1 MSKIIVR
8 QENDATI
15 LEFYASV
22 FNSKSKP
29 ITEKGK
35 TFREVISPGAY
46 DRTETS
52 NTLATLFHDKNKII
66 GRSRSGTLK
75 LEVDDYGLKAIVN
88 MGNTQLHRD
97 TIEQVERGDLDEC
110 SFIGRVTDWN
120 EKYEDG
126 ELIRYIKAI
135 DLLRDVSIVSEGAY
149 AGTNLIIREFMEKTD
164 ETVEAQKDKEV
175 ETEEVKNEAPQEEQ
189 SNEETS
195 QEDSE
200 KSEES
205 EREEE
210 KNDPE
215 NSEYPEEDEKKEKG
229 DSSEKQEESDRNK
242 KEEKKSEKSTEDN
255 EVERDLKNSIN
266 TKPKTQMNKFEL
278 IREAANGQ
286 GGSVMI
292 ERAAADGDT
301 TAMSKAVPQGIGELS
316 ILGKEPVWSKMG
328 VDYNPNAKGTYIL
341 PFQDPIVGEK
351 LAELASVTKDTV
363 TPDGNL
369 VRAKRYTTQKEVTLE
384 TIASATDD
392 YLAKLIADM
401 EKGCDRQIS
410 GEVYT
415 KVLAGASEVAD
426 AEISKAGFD
435 ALQAGAEIDGEGSF
449 LANRKTFFEA
459 KGTPIDAGSGRFL
472 AELGETDKGHTFEGS
487 NFWYSNLFEDG
498 DANKFVAYGDLSKIH
513 VADFGMSE
521 VIIDKVTQA
530 SKGKIIITV
539 NKLADVALMNPVAF
553 TKTPNLEATT

>member
-1 MSKIIVR
+1 MSRIIVR

-35 TFREVISPGAY
+35 TFREVILPGTY
-46 DRTETS
+46 DVTDTS

-75 LEVDDYGLKAIVN
+75 LEVDDYGLKAVVN
-88 MGNTQLHRD
+88 MGSTQLHKD

-149 AGTNLIIREFMEKTD
+149 AGTNLIIREFMENEK
-164 ETVEAQKDKEV
+164 EQVEARENEEV
-175 ETEEVKNEAPQEEQ
+175 ETEEVKNEAPTEEPK
-189 SNEETS
+189 EE
-195 QEDSE
+195 
-200 KSEES
+200 KPSEEEAPEKTEEA

-210 KNDPE
+210 K
-215 NSEYPEEDEKKEKG
+215 PEEPE
-229 DSSEKQEESDRNK
+229 
-242 KEEKKSEKSTEDN
+242 KEEKVETPEKEEKPEEEEEKEETEPSEEK
-255 EVERDLKNSIN
+255 EVKRDLNNSIN
-266 TKPKTQMNKFEL
+266 TKPETQMNKFEL

-292 ERAAADGDT
+292 ERAAVDGDST
-301 TAMSKAVPQGIGELS
+301 SMSKVVAQGVGELS
-316 ILGKEPVWSKMG
+316 IMGKEPVWSKMG
-328 VDYNPNAKGTYIL
+328 VDYNPNAKGTYLL

-351 LAELASVTKDTV
+351 LAELAPVTKDTV
-363 TPDGNL
+363 TPDGTL
-369 VRAKRYTTQKEVTLE
+369 VRARRFTTQKVVTLE
-384 TIASATDD
+384 TIASASDE
-392 YLAKLIADM
+392 YLSKLISDM

-410 GEVYT
+410 AEVYT
-415 KVLAGASEVAD
+415 KVLAGASAVSEAD
-426 AEISKAGFD
+426 ISKGGFD

-472 AELGETDKGHTFEGS
+472 AELSDADKGKTYEGS
-487 NFWYSNLFEDG
+487 NFWYSTLFSDG
-498 DANKFVAYGDLSKIH
+498 ENQKFVAYGDLSKIH
-513 VADFGMSE
+513 VADYGMNE
-521 VIIDKVTQA
+521 VIIDKVTKA
-530 SKGKIIITV
+530 GEGKIVITV
-539 NKLADVALMNPVAF
+539 NKLADVALLNPAAF
-553 TKTPNLEATT
+553 AKSGDLDAAV